1 MSRIASPDLAQRAV
15 NTIKGLTIDAVQ
27 KANSG
32 HPGMPMGMAD
42 ATFVLWHSHLKHDP
56 SDPTW
61 PDRDRFVLSAG
72 HGSMLLYSL
81 LHLTGYDLSLDD
93 LKAFRQW
100 GSRTPGHPEVGHTP
114 GVETTTGPLGQGFA
128 MGVGMAFA
136 ERWLRER
143 FGPELVDH
151 WTYGVVSDGDLMEGV
166 AAEAASLAGHLRLGR
181 VVYLYDDNEITID
194 GSTALS
200 FTEDRAARFTALG
213 WHVQTVDGHDRD
225 AVHNA
230 ILAARQDDRP
240 SLICCRTRIGKGSPN
255 KEGSEKSHGSP
266 LGAEE
271 IRLTKIGMGMD
282 PDASFVVPQ
291 DVVAEL
297 RAENAARTSRR
308 AEWEARLAAHPRR
321 AEWEAL
327 HRAPDLSA
335 VVWPS
340 WPLGGKGVATRK
352 ANQDVI
358 NAVVAQVTNLVG
370 GSADLAGSN
379 GTTQKGTGTIQ
390 ASAWGN
396 RNVSFGVREHAM
408 AAMCNGMTLHGGIRP
423 YNATFLVFHDY
434 MRPAVRLSS
443 LMHQP
448 VVYVYTHDSFHL
460 GEDGPTHQPIE
471 HLMAMRLIPGL
482 VNIRPADATE
492 VAEAWKIALGRTDGP
507 TTLSLTRQELPV
519 LDRSVYGAAEGV
531 AKGAYVLAEAPGGAP
546 QVVILASGSEVD
558 LALKAQPVLAE
569 RGVAARVVS
578 FPSWEL
584 FEAQPKAY
592 RDAVLPPGVK
602 RLSVEAGRTFGWER
616 YVGQDGRAIGIDH
629 FGASAPA
636 EVLAERFGF
645 TVDAVV
651 DAALTLVR

>member
-1 MSRIASPDLAQRAV
+1 
-15 NTIKGLTIDAVQ
+15 
-27 KANSG
+27 
-32 HPGMPMGMAD
+32 
-42 ATFVLWHSHLKHDP
+42 
-56 SDPTW
+56 
-61 PDRDRFVLSAG
+61 
-72 HGSMLLYSL
+72 
-81 LHLTGYDLSLDD
+81 
-93 LKAFRQW
+93 
-100 GSRTPGHPEVGHTP
+100 
-114 GVETTTGPLGQGFA
+114 
-128 MGVGMAFA
+128 
-136 ERWLRER
+136 
-143 FGPELVDH
+143 
-151 WTYGVVSDGDLMEGV
+151 
-166 AAEAASLAGHLRLGR
+166 
-181 VVYLYDDNEITID
+181 
-194 GSTALS
+194 
-200 FTEDRAARFTALG
+200 
-213 WHVQTVDGHDRD
+213 
-225 AVHNA
+225 
-230 ILAARQDDRP
+230 
-240 SLICCRTRIGKGSPN
+240 GSPN

-282 PDASFVVPQ
+282 PDASFVVPE

-297 RAENAARTSRR
+297 RAENAARISRR

-321 AEWEAL
+321 AEWAAL
-327 HRAPDLSA
+327 HETPDLSA
-335 VVWPS
+335 VAWPS

-358 NAVVAQVTNLVG
+358 NAVVAQMKNLVG

-390 ASAWGN
+390 ANAWDN

-448 VVYVYTHDSFHL
+448 VVYIYTHDSFHL

-482 VNIRPADATE
+482 VNLRPADATE
-492 VAEAWKIALGRTDGP
+492 VTEAWKIALGRTDGP

-519 LDRSVYGAAEGV
+519 LDRSVYASAEGV

-546 QVVILASGSEVD
+546 QVVIMASGSEVD

>member
-143 FGPELVDH
+143 FGAELVDH

-181 VVYLYDDNEITID
+181 IVYLYDDNEITID
-194 GSTALS
+194 GSTSLS

-225 AVHNA
+225 AVNTA

-282 PDASFVVPQ
+282 PDASFVVPE

-297 RAENAARTSRR
+297 RAENAARISRR

-321 AEWEAL
+321 AEWAAL
-327 HRAPDLSA
+327 HETPDLSA

-358 NAVVAQVTNLVG
+358 NAVVAQMKNLVG

-390 ASAWGN
+390 ANAWDN

-448 VVYVYTHDSFHL
+448 VVYIYTHDSFHL

-482 VNIRPADATE
+482 VNLRPADATE
-492 VAEAWKIALGRTDGP
+492 VTEAWKIALGRTDGP

-519 LDRSVYGAAEGV
+519 LDRSVYASAEGV

-546 QVVILASGSEVD
+546 QVVIMASGSEVD